1 MAAQRGNRLMA
12 LMRRRGAATW
22 RQRIYE
28 ILEEG
33 EIGDPVGGLVNKFIV
48 ALILL
53 NLAVVVLQSEPE
65 LDHAYGFWF
74 NLIEFVS
81 LFAFTVEYGL
91 RLWVAVEDPLH
102 RHRGAMAA
110 RVKFATSMQGIID
123 LLAVLPF
130 WFTLVLPSAL
140 RSFIVFR
147 IVRLLKLA
155 RHSSSVRSLFEAI
168 HSERRALFGCLAI
181 LGGLT
186 LFVAAIMHVAEADAQ
201 PDKFGTIPEAMWW
214 AIVTLGTV
222 GYGDVVPVTPFG
234 KVVAGFTIIGGL
246 MMVALPVGIIATAFA
261 REIHRRDFVVTWS
274 MVARVPLFVELS
286 ASEIAHIMP
295 LLRAQIVAPGA
306 IIVRRGEPAHSMY
319 FIAAG
324 DVEIELPDERVRLSG
339 GQFFGEIAVLRKAR
353 RSATVTALS
362 RTSLLLLEAH
372 DFRMLMDGEPRI
384 AKRVQDMVR
393 DRLGRDL
400 VGAKGD
406 IISEEIEQGEIEEV
420 SDRPRPD
427 DIG

>member
-1 MAAQRGNRLMA
+1 MAPSHTRSAA
-12 LMRRRGAATW
+12 EWRR
-22 RQRIYE
+22 RIYE
-28 ILEEG
+28 VMEEG
-33 EIGDPVGGLVNKFIV
+33 AVGDPVGSLLNKVIV
-48 ALILL
+48 TLILV

-65 LDHAYGFWF
+65 LDSEFGFWF
-74 NLIEFVS
+74 DLIEFVS
-81 LFAFTVEYGL
+81 LVVFTVEYAL
-91 RLWVAVEDPLH
+91 RLWVAVEHPPH
-102 RHRGAMAA
+102 RHLSAA
-110 RVKFATSMQGIID
+110 SARLKFALSAQGIVD

-155 RHSSSVRSLFEAI
+155 RHSSSVRSLLEAI
-168 HSERRALFGCLAI
+168 HSERRALYGCLAI

-186 LFVAAIMHVAEADAQ
+186 LFAAAIMHVAEANAQ

-234 KVVAGFTIIGGL
+234 KIVASFTIIGGL

-274 MVARVPLFVELS
+274 MVARVPLFAELS
-286 ASEIAHIMP
+286 AAEIAQIMP
-295 LLRAQIVAPGA
+295 LLRAQIAGPGA
-306 IIVRRGEPAHSMY
+306 NIVRRGEPAHSMY

-324 DVEIELPDERVRLSG
+324 EVEIELPDERVRLGS
-339 GQFFGEIAVLRKAR
+339 GQFFGEIAVLRQAR

-362 RTSLLLLEAH
+362 RSSLLMLDAH
-372 DFRMLMDGEPRI
+372 DFRTLMDGEPRI
-384 AKRVQDMVR
+384 ARRVQEMVR
-393 DRLGRDL
+393 ERLGRDL
-400 VGAKGD
+400 VSVKGD
-406 IISEEIEQGEIEEV
+406 IIGAEIAAGEVEDV
-420 SDRPRPD
+420 TDRPD
-427 DIG
+427 DDR

>member
-1 MAAQRGNRLMA
+1 MASSRKRN
-12 LMRRRGAATW
+12 AAAW

-33 EIGDPVGGLVNKFIV
+33 AVGDPVGSLVNKFIV
-48 ALILL
+48 TLILV

-65 LDHAYGFWF
+65 LDRTYGSWF

-81 LFAFTVEYGL
+81 LVVFTVEYGL
-91 RLWVAVEDPLH
+91 RLWVAVEHPPH
-102 RHRGAMAA
+102 RHLRPAAA
-110 RVKFATSMQGIID
+110 RLKFATSAQGIVD

-140 RSFIVFR
+140 RIVLVFR

-155 RHSSSVRSLFEAI
+155 RHSLSVRSLLDAI

-186 LFVAAIMHVAEADAQ
+186 LFVAAIMHVVEGSVQ

-222 GYGDVVPVTPFG
+222 GYGDVVPVTPLG
-234 KVVAGFTIIGGL
+234 KVVAAFTIVGGL

-274 MVARVPLFVELS
+274 MVARVPLFAELS
-286 ASEIAHIMP
+286 ASEIAQIMP
-295 LLRAQIVAPGA
+295 LLRAQIVNPGA
-306 IIVRRGEPAHSMY
+306 NIVRRGEPAHSMY

-324 DVEIELPDERVRLSG
+324 DVEIELPNERVRLSG
-339 GQFFGEIAVLRKAR
+339 GQFFGEIAVLRQAR

-362 RTSLLLLEAH
+362 RTSLLLLDAH

-384 AKRVQDMVR
+384 ARRVKEMVR
-393 DRLGRDL
+393 ERLGRDL
-400 VGAKGD
+400 VSAQGD
-406 IISEEIEQGEIEEV
+406 IIGAEIAEGEVEDV
-420 SDRPRPD
+420 PDRPD
-427 DIG
+427 DDR